1 MPRMMKTTD
10 KIPTIALDDGAALE
24 IISEKFRK
32 ISSIKNAKARK
43 CYWKNG
49 QYHSHILE
57 QAD

>member
-1 MPRMMKTTD
+1 MMKTTD